1 MKSGYIVITPTS
13 VDRELLTPRDMIVMD
28 LEANVIENLSGLK
41 PTSESLMHITIIRP
55 ERMRMLLHIPIL
67 CMQLRL
73 HY

>member
-41 PTSESLMHITIIRP
+41 TDK
-55 ERMRMLLHIPIL
+55 
-67 CMQLRL
+67 
-73 HY
+73 